1 LTWDTSCPDWQE
13 RLLSGRPPIPDLPLN
28 RKEADEALRV
38 FKRLHVPDVQ
48 GMPTLG
54 EVGAPWFFS
63 IVETIFGAYDPVTHR
78 RAINEVFILVPKKN
92 GKSSNAGALA
102 ITTLICNYRPAAEF
116 LFVAPTKMIADIAF
130 RQAALTIKANPRL
143 AAIFHVQSHIRRIT
157 HRLTDAMAQIKAAD
171 TDAITGGKNTYA
183 LIDETHEFAKKPRSA
198 DVFLEIRGALAA
210 RPDGFLVQLTTQS
223 KEPPV
228 GVFKAELAIARAVR
242 DGELQSPLLPILYEL
257 PLRLT
262 RDGGWKERR
271 YWPIINPSL
280 GRSVDAEF
288 LEREL
293 MKAERTGQE
302 QLALFASQHFNV
314 EIGLALRSDRWSGAD
329 YWLEA
334 AEPDLTL
341 ETLLE
346 RSEVVTVGI
355 DGGGNDDL
363 LAVAVVGREKE
374 TRRWLVWARAFA
386 NIRALRLRLSEATAM
401 VDFAH
406 DNDLIVVDAFGPIP
420 PATIL
425 GRLAEQDSGLDA
437 LDPEAGLHIP
447 PDIAG
452 VVDVCKRVETSGKL
466 AMVGVDPVGLGLIID
481 GLASIGISE
490 EEEGPSRVAGV
501 SQGFKLMGAIK
512 TAERKLLDGT
522 LRHAGQALM
531 AWAVGNAKIEV
542 KGNGVMI
549 TKQLAGTGKIDPL
562 MAMLDAVAL
571 MSNNPE
577 ADGPSIYNDAKVR
590 PEGFLVV

>member
-1 LTWDTSCPDWQE
+1 
-13 RLLSGRPPIPDLPLN
+13 
-28 RKEADEALRV
+28 LRV
-38 FKRLHVPDVQ
+38 FKRLRVPDVV

-63 IVETIFGAYDPVTHR
+63 VVETLFGAYDPVTHR
-78 RAINEVFILVPKKN
+78 RHINEVFILVPKKN

-102 ITTLICNYRPAAEF
+102 ITTLIVNHRPAAEF
-116 LFVAPTKMIADIAF
+116 LFVAPTKQIADIAF
-130 RQAALTIKANPRL
+130 RQAALTIKAAPRL
-143 AAIFHVQSHIRRIT
+143 AAMFHVQSHIRRIT
-157 HRLTDAMAQIKAAD
+157 HRLTEAIAQIKAAD

-198 DVFLEIRGALAA
+198 DVFIEIRGALAA

-242 DGELQSPLLPILYEL
+242 DGELRSPLLPVLYEL
-257 PLRLT
+257 PLNRT
-262 RDGGWKERR
+262 RDGGWKQRR
-271 YWPIINPSL
+271 YWPVVNPSL
-280 GRSVDAEF
+280 GRSVDADF

-293 MKAERTGQE
+293 QKAERTGQE

-329 YWLEA
+329 YWLA
-334 AEPDLTL
+334 AADPALMLTS
-341 ETLLE
+341 LLE
-346 RSEVVTVGI
+346 RSDAATVGI

-363 LAVAVVGREKE
+363 LAVAVVGRERD

-386 NIRALRLRLSEATAM
+386 NIKALRRRLSEATAM

-406 DNDLIVVDAFGPIP
+406 DGDLVVVDAFGPIP
-420 PATIL
+420 PNTIL
-425 GRLAEQDSGLDA
+425 SRLAAPESGLDA
-437 LDPEAGLHIP
+437 LDPEAGIHIP

-452 VVDVCKRVETSGKL
+452 VVEICEQVELSGKL
-466 AMVGVDPVGLGLIID
+466 AQVGVDPAGIGSIID
-481 GLASIGISE
+481 GLASIGISG
-490 EEEGPSRVAGV
+490 EEEGPSRVVGV
-501 SQGFKLMGAIK
+501 SQGYKLQGAIK
-512 TAERKLLDGT
+512 TTERKLLDGT
-522 LRHAGQALM
+522 MRHAGQALL
-531 AWAVGNAKIEV
+531 AWAVGNAKIEL
-542 KGNGVMI
+542 KGNGTMI

-562 MAMLDAVAL
+562 MAVFDAVAL

-577 ADGPSIYNDAKVR
+577 AQGPSVYNDAALR

>member
-1 LTWDTSCPDWQE
+1 
-13 RLLSGRPPIPDLPLN
+13 LLAGEPPIPALPLN
-28 RKEADEALRV
+28 RDEADKALRV
-38 FKRLHVPDVQ
+38 FKRLHVPDLV

-54 EVGAPWFFS
+54 EIGAPWFFA
-63 IVETIFGAYDPVTHR
+63 IVEALFGAYDPVTHR
-78 RAINEVFILVPKKN
+78 RHINEVFILVPKKN

-102 ITTLICNYRPAAEF
+102 ITTLIVNHRPAAEF

-130 RQAALTIKANPRL
+130 RQASLTIKANPRL

-171 TDAITGGKNTYA
+171 TDAITGGKNCYA

-198 DVFLEIRGALAA
+198 DVFIEIRGALAA

-242 DGELQSPLLPILYEL
+242 DGELKSPLLPVLYEL
-257 PLRLT
+257 PLNRT

-271 YWPIINPSL
+271 YWPVINPSL
-280 GRSVDAEF
+280 GRSVDEDF

-293 MKAERTGQE
+293 QKAERTGQE

-329 YWLEA
+329 YWLA
-334 AEPDLTL
+334 AADPALTL
-341 ETLLE
+341 TSLIE
-346 RSEVVTVGI
+346 RS
-355 DGGGNDDL
+355 DAGNDDL
-363 LAVAVVGREKE
+363 LAVAVVGRERD
-374 TRRWLVWARAFA
+374 TRRWLVWTRAFA
-386 NIRALRLRLSEATAM
+386 NIKALRRRLSEAAAM

-406 DNDLIVVDAFGPIP
+406 DGDLVVVDAFGPIP
-420 PATIL
+420 PNTIL
-425 GRLAEQDSGLDA
+425 SRLIAPESGLDA
-437 LDPEAGLHIP
+437 LDLEAGLRIP

-452 VVDVCKRVETSGKL
+452 VVEICEQVELAGKL
-466 AMVGVDPVGLGLIID
+466 AQVGVDPAGIGSVID

-490 EEEGPSRVAGV
+490 KEESPSRVVGV
-501 SQGFKLMGAIK
+501 SQGYKLQGAIK
-512 TAERKLLDGT
+512 TSERKLLDGT
-522 LRHAGQALM
+522 MRHAGQALL
-531 AWAVGNAKIEV
+531 AWAVGNAKIEL
-542 KGNGVMI
+542 KGNGTMI

-562 MAMLDAVAL
+562 MAVFDAVAL

-577 ADGPSIYNDAKVR
+577 AMGPSIYNDEKVR